1 MKKAMIHK
9 RLTFECWK
17 CKEAYSL
24 YKEADLA
31 QKLIVAC
38 PYCGAEAS
46 VDFAP
51 FRTQTKTVLRA
62 ATVDE
67 QVFGAEYQL
76 PKILPTSKL

>member
-1 MKKAMIHK
+1 MKITIRK
-9 RLTFECWK
+9 RLKFKCWN
-17 CKEAYSL
+17 CKKKYSL

-51 FRTQTKTVLRA
+51 FRTQKKTILRSKID
-62 ATVDE
+62 TE
-67 QVFGAEYQL
+67 QILGKHYQL
-76 PKILPTSKL
+76 PEILPTSKP